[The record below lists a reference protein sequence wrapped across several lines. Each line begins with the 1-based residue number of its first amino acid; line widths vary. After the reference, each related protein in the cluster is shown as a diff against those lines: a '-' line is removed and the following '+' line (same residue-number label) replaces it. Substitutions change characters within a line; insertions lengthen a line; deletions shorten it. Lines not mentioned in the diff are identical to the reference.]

1 VERLSLVG
9 ERRAAMGGN
18 DERANEKEKLS
29 KDLAFCESRLKEIKG
44 KKPAG
49 TLDKEVAEIEGEL
62 MSCKVELDELE
73 GRSGDDWLDAKAN
86 ITRRLEE
93 SQRNLQLT
101 QRRMLNLIR

>member
-1 VERLSLVG
+1 
-9 ERRAAMGGN
+9 MGGN
-18 DERANEKEKLS
+18 DERAKEKDKLS

-44 KKPAG
+44 KKPTG
-49 TLDKEVAEIEGEL
+49 KLDKEVAEIESEL

-86 ITRRLEE
+86 ITRRLKD

-101 QRRMLNLIR
+101 QRRMLDIIR